1 MAKWIVMALMIGAA
15 VFESLG
21 DLSFRYSALLSKRSW
36 LVAGIALYAV
46 GTAIWAYTLK
56 YEDVSDAI
64 VIVNIINLIL
74 VILVGVLFFHEQT
87 SPLNLTGLVLGVIS
101 IVLLQL

>member
-21 DLSFRYSALLSKRSW
+21 DLSFRYSALISKKSW
-36 LVAGIALYAV
+36 LIAGITLYTV

-56 YEDVSDAI
+56 FEDVSDAL

-74 VILVGVLFFHEQT
+74 VILVGVFFFHEQA
-87 SPLNLTGLVLGVIS
+87 SPLNLAGLVLGVIS
-101 IVLLQL
+101 IILMQL